1 MQQARFYCAAPPEGL
16 SSFRIWGRFGRR
28 QIDWRTGS
36 AILSIRGFWLRF
48 EDRLVIPVNLITGFL
63 GSGKTTLL
71 QRLLASPELAN
82 SAVLVNEF
90 GEVGLDHHLLQRLD
104 DTVVLLKS
112 GCLCCTI
119 RGDLRDSIR
128 ELYDR
133 RERGAVPLFDRLV
146 IETTG
151 LADPA
156 PIAATLMA
164 DPVIRHHFRLGN
176 IVTVVD
182 ALNGQSNLAEYEE
195 SRKQA
200 AVADRLV
207 ISKSDIADAEKA
219 SRLHAILHRLNP
231 TAIHLDA
238 ARDKLS
244 ATELLAGDVHNP
256 AARNEEIRRWLA
268 GENHVEEEGG
278 SHIHHPN
285 RHGEDIVAFCVSLD
299 VPLDWSAFAV
309 WLTMLLN
316 RHGQNILRVKGLLD
330 IAGVPTPVVIHGVQH
345 TVHPPTHL
353 DAWPEGDRRTRIVFI
368 AKGLDGTSVQQ
379 SLEAFN
385 ALAER

>member
-1 MQQARFYCAAPPEGL
+1 
-16 SSFRIWGRFGRR
+16 
-28 QIDWRTGS
+28 
-36 AILSIRGFWLRF
+36 
-48 EDRLVIPVNLITGFL
+48 VIPVNLITGFL

-71 QRLLASPELAN
+71 QRLLAAPELAN

-104 DTVVLLKS
+104 DTIVLLKS

-156 PIAATLMA
+156 PIVATLMA

-207 ISKSDIADAEKA
+207 MSKTDIADAERA
-219 SRLHAILHRLNP
+219 SRLHAILHELNP
-231 TAIHLDA
+231 TAIHVDA
-238 ARDKLS
+238 GRDTLS
-244 ATELLAGDVHNP
+244 ATQLLAGDVHDP
-256 AARNEEIRRWLA
+256 AARNEEIGRWLA
-268 GENHVEEEGG
+268 EENHVDDETE
-278 SHIHHPN
+278 SHAQNPN
-285 RHGEDIVAFCVSLD
+285 RHGRDIVAFCISLD
-299 VPLDWSAFAV
+299 RPIDWSALAV

-316 RHGQNILRVKGLLD
+316 RHGQNILRIKGLLD

-353 DAWPEGDRRTRIVFI
+353 DTWPEGERRTRIVFI
-368 AKGLDGTSVQQ
+368 AKGLERTRVQQ

-385 ALAER
+385 GLAQR